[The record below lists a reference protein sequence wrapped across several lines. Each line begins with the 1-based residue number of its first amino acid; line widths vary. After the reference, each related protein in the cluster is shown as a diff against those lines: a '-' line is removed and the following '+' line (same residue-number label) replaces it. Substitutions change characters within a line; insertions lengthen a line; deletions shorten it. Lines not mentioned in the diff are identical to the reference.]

1 MHRFI
6 LHNDEVVDANEKCVS
21 PGQVGFVT
29 GWGVFS
35 TIRVSRGVL
44 FEFPRH
50 FSRMRRDAALV
61 RVPFPDS
68 PDWLEQKLLR
78 LVEAN
83 SAYEATLRVNIV
95 RNKGGLFEGPNIE
108 RDFDTVAF
116 TADLNSWGDAVRVGV
131 IHNARH
137 AANPF
142 AGTKVTSW
150 IFNLNMYAEA
160 HERGFDE
167 VILMNE
173 RGEVS
178 ECTSANIFA
187 VFGDSVRTPPLSSG
201 CLAGITRE
209 LLLTVIKVDGL
220 AITEQPLTLEDLDR
234 ADEVFI
240 TSTTRDL
247 LPVIDIDGTLLHNET
262 DVQQRLL
269 AAFRSYMEEYCGAKT
284 AVQ

>member
-1 MHRFI
+1 MDRFI

-50 FSRMRRDAALV
+50 FARMKRDAALV

-68 PDWLEQKLLR
+68 SDWLERRLLR
-78 LVEAN
+78 LIETN
-83 SAYEATLRVNIV
+83 KAYEATLRVNIV
-95 RNKGGLFEGPNIE
+95 RNKGGLFEGPGIS
-108 RDFDTVAF
+108 RDFDVIAF
-116 TADLNSWGDAVRVGV
+116 TAGLNSWGDSVRVGV
-131 IHNARH
+131 VHNARH
-137 AANPF
+137 AASQF

-160 HERGFDE
+160 HERGLDE
-167 VILMNE
+167 VVLMNE

-178 ECTSANIFA
+178 ECTSANIFT
-187 VFGDSVRTPPLSSG
+187 VVGDHVRTPPLSSG

-209 LLLTVIKVDGL
+209 LLLKEIHVEGLTVR
-220 AITEQPLTLEDLDR
+220 EQVLTLEDLDR

-240 TSTTRDL
+240 TSTTRDI
-247 LPVIDIDGTLLHNET
+247 LPVVEIDGTRLHNSAN
-262 DVQQRLL
+262 VQKRLL
-269 AAFRSYMEEYCGAKT
+269 AGFRAYMEEYCSAKI

>member
-6 LHNDEVVDANEKCVS
+6 LHNDDIVDANEKCVS

-50 FSRMRRDAALV
+50 FARMQRDAALL
-61 RVPFPDS
+61 RVPFPANS
-68 PDWLEQKLLR
+68 DWLERRLLR

-83 SAYEATLRVNIV
+83 QATEATLRVNIV
-95 RNKGGLFEGPNIE
+95 RNKGGLFQGPDIE
-108 RDFDTVAF
+108 HDFDVVAF
-116 TADLNSWGDAVRVGV
+116 TADINVWGDSVRLGIV
-131 IHNARH
+131 HNARH

-142 AGTKVTSW
+142 AGAKVTSW

-160 HERGFDE
+160 RERGLDE
-167 VILMNE
+167 VILTNE

-187 VFGDSVRTPPLSSG
+187 VFGSHVRTPPLSSG

-209 LLLTVIKVDGL
+209 LLLTEIHVGGL
-220 AITEQPLTLEDLDR
+220 NVTEQPLTLEDLDR

-247 LPVIDIDGTLLHNET
+247 LPVIEIDGTRLNNSA
-262 DVQQRLL
+262 DVQERLL
-269 AAFRSYMEEYCGAKT
+269 IAFRSHVESYCCVKT